1 MYRKLHRH
9 RLSLCAVAHIALDDL
24 EMSEYRDLQRVQSE
38 AEHCRR
44 HQRGDL
50 IAVGA
55 PAAGSNGT
63 SITSLRVRYI

>member
-1 MYRKLHRH
+1 
-9 RLSLCAVAHIALDDL
+9 
-24 EMSEYRDLQRVQSE
+24 MSEYRDLQRVQSE